1 MIQLLIVADDFTGAL
16 DTGVKLSESGI
27 RTKVDTRLDKDVST
41 YDTDVLVVDTESRH
55 LSPEEAYRTVYQVAR
70 TFKGSSVE
78 WFFKKTDSG
87 LRGNIGAELTALMD
101 GLSGKQLAFVPE
113 FPSIGRITK
122 NGVHYIDGVPVSES
136 VFGIDLLNPVRFSRV
151 DEIIH
156 DQSDVSVTGKSC
168 ADLAIAREG
177 ISVYDAETDKE
188 LHDIILSLKN
198 QGVRVMGGCA
208 GAGAYLPELLNVPA
222 NERTIPRL
230 EKPLF
235 AICGSINP
243 VTVSQVEFARSNGFA
258 HFRLKPEQKLQD
270 KFWESTEGKAML
282 GVFKEKIR
290 NKESVV
296 VDAID
301 DGEGQATV
309 QYGRELG
316 FSVDE
321 IRRRISHTLALLFK
335 ALFEDKAGGTL
346 MIIGGDTLQEC
357 MVKIG
362 NHEMEPI
369 YEMSQG
375 VVLAKFS
382 GDGFEQYVLTKSGG
396 FGEESLLR
404 DLAEQIEKS

>member
-1 MIQLLIVADDFTGAL
+1 MIQLLIIADDFTGAL
-16 DTGVKLSESGI
+16 DTGVKLSESGV
-27 RTKVDTRLDKDVST
+27 RTKVVTRLDKDITS

-55 LSPEEAYRTVYQVAR
+55 LNPEEAYRTVYRVAR
-70 TFKGSSVE
+70 AFVGSGVE

-87 LRGNIGAELTALMD
+87 LRGNIGAELTALAD
-101 GLSGKQLAFVPE
+101 GLGEKQLAFVPE

-136 VFGIDLLNPVRFSRV
+136 VFGIDLLNPVRFSRI

-156 DQSDVSVTGKSC
+156 DQSDVSVTGKNC
-168 ADLAIAREG
+168 EDLIVAEEG

-188 LHDIILSLKN
+188 LHEIILSLKD
-198 QGVRVMGGCA
+198 QGVRIMAGCA
-208 GAGAYLPELLNVPA
+208 GAGAYLPELLSVEVS
-222 NERTIPRL
+222 ERAIPKL
-230 EKPLF
+230 ETPLF

-243 VTVSQVEFARSNGFA
+243 VTVSQVEFARANGFA

-270 KFWESTEGKAML
+270 KFWQSQEGQLMF
-282 GVFKEKIR
+282 GIFREKIR

-335 ALFEDKAGGTL
+335 ALFEEKAGGTL

-362 NHEMEPI
+362 IHEMEPI
-369 YEMSQG
+369 CEMSQG

-396 FGEESLLR
+396 FGEESLLQ
-404 DLAEQIEKS
+404 DLTEQIEKS